1 MDDKV
6 MRAPKPGAAKV
17 FGCVSAAG
25 KEEIE
30 LKLLIPAGAMD
41 QLRAAPVIARHARN
55 RGAARRLE
63 TIYYD
68 TLDRALFT
76 HGLSLRVRRSGN
88 RYLQTIK
95 RAPVHGQP
103 FARYEWQ
110 TPVSSLTPDLALIAA
125 DEIGGPLETLSADAL
140 HPIFATKFRRRTQ
153 KLQLSDAVIEV
164 AFDEGSIEAGE
175 HRESLAEI
183 ELEMK
188 SGDPRV
194 LYDVAIGLLEIAPLR
209 IDTQSKSDRGYSLAF
224 GLPPKVSKAKPP
236 LIGAEHTVDDI
247 IGALLSTCQH
257 HLLSNQHI
265 AEIGRDPEGV
275 HQMRVALRRL
285 RTACMLLRR
294 ELGSP
299 TAKVFSGEARW
310 LAQLLGVARD
320 WDVFATET
328 LSKPAGA
335 LGSEFLDFDGLRRAA
350 EPHRL
355 VAYAALRE
363 ALASQRYNRFQL
375 SLRYWIESRGW
386 RNELPS
392 GSLALLL
399 EPAAEFAGRVLSRLH
414 RKALQRGAH
423 FRHLDAEGRHQL
435 RIALKKLRYA
445 TEFFHSLRGRSD
457 GHYLTCLATLKDALG
472 RDNDAAT
479 TQPFLDALS
488 LHPVMPEVQRAI
500 GALMGW
506 QARDR
511 IAVQATLRRQWQR
524 FRAIKLLWR
533 N

>member
-1 MDDKV
+1 
-6 MRAPKPGAAKV
+6 MRSPKMGAAR
-17 FGCVSAAG
+17 VSGSPNAAA

-30 LKLLIPAGAMD
+30 LKLLVPAGAMN
-41 QLRAAPVIARHARN
+41 QLRTAPVVARHARS
-55 RGAARRLE
+55 RGVARRLE

-68 TLDRALFT
+68 TLDHALFT
-76 HGLSLRVRRSGN
+76 HGLSLRVRRSGS
-88 RYLQTIK
+88 RYMQTIK
-95 RAPVHGQP
+95 RALVHGQP

-110 TPVSSLTPDLALIAA
+110 TPVSSLTPDLALIPT
-125 DEIGGPLETLSADAL
+125 DEIGGLLETLSTDAL
-140 HPIFATKFRRRTQ
+140 HPTFGTKIRRRTQ
-153 KLQLSDAVIEV
+153 QLELSDAVIEI

-183 ELEMK
+183 ELELK
-188 SGDPRV
+188 SGDPRA
-194 LYDVAIGLLEIAPLR
+194 LYDVALGLLEIAPLR

-224 GLPPKVSKAKPP
+224 SLPAKASKAKPP
-236 LIGAEHTVDDI
+236 LITAEQTADDVI
-247 IGALLSTCQH
+247 SALLSTCQH
-257 HLLSNQHI
+257 HLPSNQHI

-285 RTACMLLRR
+285 RTACQLLRR

-299 TAKVFSGEARW
+299 TAKVFGAEARW

-320 WDVFATET
+320 WDVFATDT
-328 LSKPAGA
+328 LSKPAAA
-335 LGSEFLDFDGLRRAA
+335 LGSEILDFDGLRRAA
-350 EPHRL
+350 DPHRL

-375 SLRYWIESRGW
+375 SLRCWIESRGW

-399 EPAAEFAGRVLSRLH
+399 EPATEFAGRVLSRLH

-445 TEFFHSLRGRSD
+445 TEFFHSLRDRSD
-457 GHYLTCLATLKDALG
+457 GHYLTCLATLQDALG
-472 RDNDAAT
+472 HDNDAAT
-479 TQPFLDALS
+479 TQPFLYALS
-488 LHPVMPEVQRAI
+488 LHPVMPEVQRTI

-511 IAVQATLRRQWQR
+511 IAVQTVLRRQWQQ
-524 FRAIKLLWR
+524 FKAIKPAWQ